1 MATPLVTLESLL
13 QICVDYLTERQA
25 WNVRGG
31 SRDDLPHHLKAMEDE
46 LNEPRLDWLAHSGW
60 RTSLR
65 LANHLAGVRRQPT
78 LMLCRYSL
86 TATAMGL
93 LAHGTGIQHF
103 RLIIGLLSNR
113 ELTATRTAAGALTHL
128 PLQMARFDA
137 RAERHWF
144 TTVIV
149 DHPITQQL
157 EHALIRNPA
166 MTGVTLY
173 SPLSKPCL

>member
-13 QICVDYLTERQA
+13 QICLDYLTERQA
-25 WNVRGG
+25 WNVTGG
-31 SRDDLPHHLKAMEDE
+31 SRDELPHHLKAMEDE
-46 LNEPRLDWLAHSGW
+46 LNEPRLDWEAYGSW

-93 LAHGTGIQHF
+93 LAQGTGTQHF
-103 RLIIGLLSNR
+103 RLILGLLSNR
-113 ELTATRTAAGALTHL
+113 ELVATRTTAGALTHL
-128 PLQMARFDA
+128 PLHMARFDA
-137 RAERHWF
+137 GVDCHRF

-149 DHPITQQL
+149 DHPMAHQL
-157 EHALIRNPA
+157 GRELARNPA
-166 MTGVTLY
+166 IGGVAIY
-173 SPLSKPCL
+173 SPLRTSCL

>member
-13 QICVDYLTERQA
+13 QISLGYLTERQA
-25 WNVRGG
+25 WNVTGG
-31 SRDDLPHHLKAMEDE
+31 SWDDLPQPLKAMEDE
-46 LNEPRLDWLAHSGW
+46 LNEPRLDWLDHSGW

-93 LAHGTGIQHF
+93 LAQGTGTQHF
-103 RLIIGLLSNR
+103 RLILGLLSNR
-113 ELTATRTAAGALTHL
+113 ELVATRTTAGALTHL
-128 PLQMARFDA
+128 PLHMARFDA
-137 RAERHWF
+137 GVDCHRF

-149 DHPITQQL
+149 DHPMGQQQ
-157 EHALIRNPA
+157 EHELTRSSG
-166 MTGVTLY
+166 MRGVTFY
-173 SPLSKPCL
+173 SPLSSTCL